1 MTVIEAASDAGLGE
15 KPGGQR
21 ERKKRNHLSREMIV
35 AEAVAMLTEGPL
47 DALTLRGLAKRL
59 GVGPMSLYTYFSGRD
74 AVLNAAADHV
84 YALFEHPDIGGS
96 WQDYVRD
103 WLWATYRLFQRFPAA
118 ANIINVEGR
127 ICSAWLKTWLP
138 IAAQL
143 KRNGLDGDHLAFAM
157 DWFGTSTMSFIQAQN
172 NVGES
177 RQPTA
182 LNFVSELESDDQ
194 QLAVEL
200 WSKFRKLETPRVL
213 EFGFEQFVSGL
224 ESLVRSANEE
234 KAPTQSASRH
244 ADGFLTA
251 SSKTASRSPIKFGAF
266 G

>member
-1 MTVIEAASDAGLGE
+1 MTVIESESEAGFGE
-15 KPGGQR
+15 KPGRQR

-35 AEAVAMLTEGPL
+35 TEAVAMLTEGPL

-59 GVGPMSLYTYFSGRD
+59 EVGPMSLYTYFSGRD
-74 AVLNAAADHV
+74 ALLNAVADHV
-84 YALFEHPDIGGS
+84 YALFEHPEIGAS

-103 WLWATYRLFQRFPAA
+103 WLWATYRLFQKFPAA
-118 ANIINVEGR
+118 ANIINIEGR

-138 IAAQL
+138 IAGQL
-143 KRNGLDGDHLAFAM
+143 QKNGLDGDDLAFAM

-172 NVGES
+172 NVGDS

-194 QLAVEL
+194 RLAVEL

-213 EFGFEQFVSGL
+213 EFGFEQFVLGL
-224 ESLVRSANEE
+224 EALVGNATRNGPPN
-234 KAPTQSASRH
+234 APAS
-244 ADGFLTA
+244 
-251 SSKTASRSPIKFGAF
+251 
-266 G
+266 